1 MNFFTLSSNRLSS
14 FWITLAVALGLLYS
28 VDTLIHFYIV
38 RKTTPLQ
45 FIDNKESKFIH
56 LALQGHNKPFDAIF
70 IGSSYTK
77 NHISTASFA
86 ERGFRVYNLG
96 ISGRLIGD
104 FPSMTISANS
114 HHPKFI
120 VLNISLD
127 ELFVPPSTKFAHTDD
142 IGPLLANSTDL
153 SKKAEHAWSFF
164 LSLHSLHYYREAIY
178 LQFKDALSRMTTQI
192 KSPMPATFAPEINYS
207 DQEKIGIDCDI
218 FKTTIHD
225 KMKVVTCTNGDG
237 AQLGYLDRHSPKLPL
252 GFDALKMNRDA
263 LALLNNVITSS
274 KGKAQVIV
282 VLQPIWGRSVKVNF
296 NELQSQIHA
305 PVIDLTSATFSDHDW
320 CDEAHFNIF
329 GRKLYSKLLADRLS
343 PFLRPS
349 P

>member
-1 MNFFTLSSNRLSS
+1 MNFFTLNSRRPGS

-38 RKTTPLQ
+38 RKTTLLQ

-56 LALQGHNKPFDAIF
+56 LALQRHDVPFDAIF

-77 NHISTASFA
+77 NHVSTASFA

-96 ISGRLIGD
+96 ISGRLLGD
-104 FPSMTISANS
+104 FPSMTIAANS

-127 ELFVPPSTKFAHTDD
+127 ELFVPPSTKFVHPDD
-142 IGPLLANSTDL
+142 LGPLIASSTNL
-153 SKKAEHAWSFF
+153 TTKAEHAWSFF

-178 LQFKDALSRMTTQI
+178 LQFRDFLSRLTPQINSPKLTTFTS
-192 KSPMPATFAPEINYS
+192 KINYS
-207 DQEKIGIDCDI
+207 DQEKIGVDCDV
-218 FKTTIHD
+218 FKTTIHE

-237 AQLGYLDRHSPKLPL
+237 AQLGHIDQQSPKQPL
-252 GFDALKMNRDA
+252 SFNARKMNPDA
-263 LALLNNVITSS
+263 LALLNNVIASS
-274 KGKAQVIV
+274 KGKAQVVV
-282 VLQPIWGRSVKVNF
+282 VLQPMWGRIVKVDF
-296 NELQSQIHA
+296 TELQAQIQA
-305 PVIDLTSATFSDHDW
+305 PVLDLTSATFSDHDW

-329 GRKLYSKLLADRLS
+329 GRSLYSKLLADRLS
-343 PFLRPS
+343 TFLRS
-349 P
+349 SS